1 MSKNT
6 PEEVIAEKTEIT
18 EATEEVTAEATETAE
33 VAEATE
39 ETAEDGKK
47 GRKKRSSKR
56 KPKEKKPPKEETEEE
71 KKERLEKEEKKK
83 KAKPKDIKAASKRL
97 IKHIARYKGLL
108 LLSALL
114 IVSTT
119 VVSVLASLTTYPIYE
134 ALEEVLVSKSIT
146 GAEAMKEISKWIVIM
161 AIAYAFSAIFNLVYQ
176 RIMLFVSTSTLKDM
190 RRELFNHLQ
199 GLPLEY
205 FDKRKTGEIMS
216 HFTNDLNKVSSL
228 ISSNFPTL
236 ISSSIQ
242 AVMTIVIMVVFSWK
256 LTLTITFALILMFTV
271 VIVITSKCS
280 PLFKAQQKAIAEV
293 NGYTEEYIRGIKNV
307 KLFCHEEKVKDG
319 FHVLNENYRKI
330 GVKASII
337 GGLMSPLMSMISRVN
352 YAVAVLLGAFMV
364 MKGSMTAPALVTYL
378 GYVSSYASPIASLAG
393 CYTSLVAAIAGAE
406 RVFEVLDTPHETDE
420 GKVTIVRLIKNALGE
435 TEETDGEEGRL
446 AWKIPTETGFIYK
459 DLKGNIE
466 VKDITFAY
474 VEGTDVLKNINVDAK
489 GGTKVA
495 FVGSTGAGKTTI
507 TNLINR
513 FYEIDS
519 GEITYDGIPIKDIK
533 KDSLRGT
540 MAMVLQDTRLFR
552 GTIADNIRYGKLDAT
567 DEEVIEAAKIANAH
581 DFIVALP
588 DGYETELKEGG
599 NNISTGQAQLINI
612 ARAAIAKAP
621 LLILDEATSSVD
633 TRTERLIEKGMD
645 RIMEERTVFVIA
657 HRLSTVRNSDDIVVL
672 ENGEIIEEGSHDE
685 LIAQGGKYYQLYTG
699 TFEMT

>member
-6 PEEVIAEKTEIT
+6 PEEIINAEES
-18 EATEEVTAEATETAE
+18 EVKAAEATAENTKETKK
-33 VAEATE
+33 
-39 ETAEDGKK
+39 KK
-47 GRKKRSSKR
+47 GFFSKGKSKD
-56 KPKEKKPPKEETEEE
+56 KPKKEETEEE
-71 KKERLEKEEKKK
+71 KEERLKREEKKK
-83 KAKPKDIKAASKRL
+83 KAKPKDIKTATKRL
-97 IKHIARYKGLL
+97 LKYIARYK
-108 LLSALL
+108 ALL
-114 IVSTT
+114 ILSAILIISTSA
-119 VVSVLASLTTYPIYE
+119 VGVLASLITQPIYE
-134 ALEEVLVSKSIT
+134 VLEQVLVGKSI
-146 GAEAMKEISKWIVIM
+146 GGNEAMREIGKWVVLM
-161 AIAYAFSAIFNLVYQ
+161 AIAYSFTAIFNLVYQ
-176 RIMLFVSTSTLKDM
+176 RIMLYVSTSTLKDM

-199 GLPLEY
+199 GLPIEY
-205 FDKRKTGEIMS
+205 FDKRKTGEVMS
-216 HFTNDLNKVSSL
+216 HFTNDLNKVSNL

-236 ISSSIQ
+236 ISSTITG
-242 AVMTIVIMVVFSWK
+242 VMTITIMIIYSWK
-256 LTLTITFALILMFTV
+256 LTLTITVALVLMFGV
-271 VIVITSKCS
+271 VMVITAVCS
-280 PLFKAQQKAIAEV
+280 PLFKKQQKAIAEV
-293 NGYTEEYIRGIKNV
+293 NGYSEEYIRGIKNV
-307 KLFCHEEKVKDG
+307 KLFCHEEKVNSG
-319 FHVLNENYRKI
+319 FSVLNENYRKI

-378 GYVSSYASPIASLAG
+378 GYVNSYATPIASLAS

-420 GKVTIVRLIKNALGE
+420 GKVTLVRLIKNELGE
-435 TEETDGEEGRL
+435 TVETDSDEGKL
-446 AWKIPTETGFIYK
+446 AWKIPSENGIIYR
-459 DLKGNIE
+459 DMKGNIE
-466 VKDITFAY
+466 VKNVTFAY
-474 VEGTDVLKNINVDAK
+474 VPGTDVLKSINVEAD

-513 FYEIDS
+513 FYEIED
-519 GEITYDGIPIKDIK
+519 GEITLDGIPVKDIS
-533 KDSLRGT
+533 KDSLRGN

-567 DEEVIEAAKIANAH
+567 EEEIIEAAKIANAH
-581 DFIVALP
+581 DFITALP

-621 LLILDEATSSVD
+621 ILILDEATSSVD

-657 HRLSTVRNSDDIVVL
+657 HRLSTVRNSDNIVVL
-672 ENGEIIEEGSHDE
+672 ENGEIIEEGNHE
-685 LIAQGGKYYQLYTG
+685 KLIAQGGKYYQLYTG

>member
-6 PEEVIAEKTEIT
+6 PEEVLVNDELNEEAVSPAEKK
-18 EATEEVTAEATETAE
+18 EEK
-33 VAEATE
+33 
-39 ETAEDGKK
+39 KK
-47 GRKKRSSKR
+47 GFFSKKNKASN
-56 KPKEKKPPKEETEEE
+56 KPEKEETEEE
-71 KKERLEKEEKKK
+71 KEERRKREEKKK
-83 KAKPKDIKAASKRL
+83 KSKPKDIKAASKRL
-97 IKHIARYKGLL
+97 IKYITHYKGLL
-108 LLSALL
+108 ILSAIL

-119 VVSVLASLTTYPIYE
+119 VVSVLASLTTYPIYDV
-134 ALEEVLVSKSIT
+134 LETVLVDNSLSVP
-146 GAEAMKEISKWIVIM
+146 EAMKEIIKWVIIM
-161 AIAYAFSAIFNLVYQ
+161 AVAYTFSAVFNLVYQ
-176 RIMLFVSTSTLKDM
+176 RIMLHVSTSTLKDM

-199 GLPLEY
+199 GLPIEY

-242 AVMTIVIMVVFSWK
+242 AVMTIVIMVIFSWK
-256 LTLTITFALILMFTV
+256 LTLTITVAIILMFAV
-271 VIVITSKCS
+271 VMIITAKCS

-293 NGYTEEYIRGIKNV
+293 NGYTEEYIKGIKNV

-330 GVKASII
+330 GVKANII

-364 MKGSMTAPALVTYL
+364 IRGSMTAPALVTYL
-378 GYVSSYASPIASLAG
+378 KYVNSYASPIASLAS

-420 GKVTIVRLIKNALGE
+420 GKVTLVRLIKNALGE
-435 TEETDGEEGRL
+435 EEETDSAEGKL
-446 AWKIPTETGFIYK
+446 SWKIPTESGHSYK
-459 DLKGNIE
+459 ELKGNVE
-466 VKDITFAY
+466 VKDVTFAY
-474 VEGTDVLKNINVDAK
+474 VPGTDVLKNINVDAE

-513 FYEIDS
+513 FYEVEN
-519 GEITYDGIPIKDIK
+519 GEITIDGIPVKEIK

-540 MAMVLQDTRLFR
+540 MAMVLQDTKLFR
-552 GTIADNIRYGKLDAT
+552 GTIKENIRYGKLDAT
-567 DEEVIEAAKIANAH
+567 DEEVIEAAKVANAH
-581 DFIVALP
+581 AFIEALP
-588 DGYETELKEGG
+588 NGYETELKEGG

-621 LLILDEATSSVD
+621 ILILDEATSSVD

-657 HRLSTVRNSDDIVVL
+657 HRLSTVRNSHDIVVL

-685 LIAQGGKYYQLYTG
+685 LISQGGKYYQLYTG

>member
-6 PEEVIAEKTEIT
+6 PEEIVKNEEAEVQ
-18 EATEEVTAEATETAE
+18 ATADETA
-33 VAEATE
+33 VKK
-39 ETAEDGKK
+39 DKKKKK
-47 GRKKRSSKR
+47 GLRSRLAPS
-56 KPKEKKPPKEETEEE
+56 EKKPPENETEEE
-71 KKERLEKEEKKK
+71 KAERLKKEEKKK
-83 KAKPKDIKAASKRL
+83 KSKPKDIKAASKRL
-97 IKHIARYKGLL
+97 IKYITRYKALL
-108 LLSALL
+108 VLSAFL

-134 ALEEVLVSKSIT
+134 VLETVLVDKSM
-146 GAEAMKEISKWIVIM
+146 GVSDAMSEIIKWVIIM
-161 AIAYAFSAIFNLVYQ
+161 AIAYGFSAIFNLVYQ
-176 RIMLFVSTSTLKDM
+176 RIMLHVSTSTLKDM

-199 GLPLEY
+199 GLPIEY

-242 AVMTIVIMVVFSWK
+242 AVMTIGIMLVLSWK
-256 LTLTITFALILMFTV
+256 LTLTITVAIFLMFAV
-271 VIVITSKCS
+271 VMIITAKCS
-280 PLFKAQQKAIAEV
+280 PLFKGQQKAIAEV
-293 NGYTEEYIRGIKNV
+293 NGYTEEYIKGIKNV
-307 KLFCHEEKVKDG
+307 KLFCHEEKVKNG

-330 GVKASII
+330 GVKANVI
-337 GGLMSPLMSMISRVN
+337 GGLMSPLMSLISRVN

-364 MKGSMTAPALVTYL
+364 IKGTMTAPGLVTYL
-378 GYVSSYASPIASLAG
+378 KYVSSYASPVASLAS
-393 CYTSLVAAIAGAE
+393 CYTSLVAALAGAE

-420 GKVTIVRLIKNALGE
+420 GKVTLVRIIRNALGE
-435 TEETDGEEGRL
+435 EEETESAEGTL
-446 AWKIPTETGFIYK
+446 SWKIPTENGVSYK
-459 DLKGNIE
+459 ALKGNVE
-466 VKDITFAY
+466 VKDVTFAY
-474 VEGTDVLKNINVDAK
+474 VPGTDVLKNINVDAE

-513 FYEIDS
+513 FYEVEN
-519 GEITYDGIPIKDIK
+519 GEITIDGIPVKDIK

-540 MAMVLQDTRLFR
+540 MAMVLQDTKLFR
-552 GTIADNIRYGKLDAT
+552 GTIKENIRYGKLDAT
-567 DEEVIEAAKIANAH
+567 DEEVIEAAKVANAH

-588 DGYETELKEGG
+588 NGYETELKEGG

-621 LLILDEATSSVD
+621 ILILDEATSSVD

-657 HRLSTVRNSDDIVVL
+657 HRLSTVRNSDNIVVL
-672 ENGEIIEEGSHDE
+672 ENGEIIEEGNHDQ

>member
-6 PEEVIAEKTEIT
+6 PEEIVKNEEAEVQ
-18 EATEEVTAEATETAE
+18 ATADETA
-33 VAEATE
+33 VKK
-39 ETAEDGKK
+39 DKKKKK
-47 GRKKRSSKR
+47 GLRSRLAPS
-56 KPKEKKPPKEETEEE
+56 EKKPPENETEEE
-71 KKERLEKEEKKK
+71 KAERLKKEEKKK
-83 KAKPKDIKAASKRL
+83 KSKPKDIKAASKRL
-97 IKHIARYKGLL
+97 IKYITRYKALL
-108 LLSALL
+108 VLSAFL

-134 ALEEVLVSKSIT
+134 VLETVLVDKSM
-146 GAEAMKEISKWIVIM
+146 GVSDAMSEIIKWVIIM
-161 AIAYAFSAIFNLVYQ
+161 AIAYGFSAIFNLVYQ
-176 RIMLFVSTSTLKDM
+176 RIMLHVSTSTLKDM

-199 GLPLEY
+199 GLPIEY

-242 AVMTIVIMVVFSWK
+242 AVMTIGIMLVLSWK
-256 LTLTITFALILMFTV
+256 LTLTITVAIFLMFAV
-271 VIVITSKCS
+271 VMIITAKCS
-280 PLFKAQQKAIAEV
+280 PLFKGQQKAIAEV
-293 NGYTEEYIRGIKNV
+293 NGYTEEYIKGIKNV
-307 KLFCHEEKVKDG
+307 KLFCHEEKVKNG

-330 GVKASII
+330 GVKANVI
-337 GGLMSPLMSMISRVN
+337 GGLMSPLMSLISRVN

-364 MKGSMTAPALVTYL
+364 IKGTMTAPGLVTYL
-378 GYVSSYASPIASLAG
+378 KYVSSYASPVASLAS
-393 CYTSLVAAIAGAE
+393 CYTSLVAALAGAE

-420 GKVTIVRLIKNALGE
+420 GKVTLVRIIRNALGE
-435 TEETDGEEGRL
+435 EEETESAEGTL
-446 AWKIPTETGFIYK
+446 SWKIPTENGVSYK
-459 DLKGNIE
+459 ALKGNVE
-466 VKDITFAY
+466 VKDVTFAY
-474 VEGTDVLKNINVDAK
+474 VPGTDVLKNINVDAE

-513 FYEIDS
+513 FYEVEN
-519 GEITYDGIPIKDIK
+519 GEITIDGIPVKDIK

-540 MAMVLQDTRLFR
+540 MAMVLQDTKLFR
-552 GTIADNIRYGKLDAT
+552 GTIKENIRYGKLDAT
-567 DEEVIEAAKIANAH
+567 DEEVIEAAKVANAH

-588 DGYETELKEGG
+588 NGYETELKEGG

-621 LLILDEATSSVD
+621 ILILDEATSSVD

-672 ENGEIIEEGSHDE
+672 ENGEIIEEGNHDQ

>member
-6 PEEVIAEKTEIT
+6 PEEIVKNEEAEVQ
-18 EATEEVTAEATETAE
+18 ATADETA
-33 VAEATE
+33 VKK
-39 ETAEDGKK
+39 DKKKKK
-47 GRKKRSSKR
+47 GLRSRLAPS
-56 KPKEKKPPKEETEEE
+56 EKKPPENETEEE
-71 KKERLEKEEKKK
+71 KAERLKKEEKKK
-83 KAKPKDIKAASKRL
+83 KSKPKDIKAASKRL
-97 IKHIARYKGLL
+97 IKYIARYKALL
-108 LLSALL
+108 VLSAVL

-134 ALEEVLVSKSIT
+134 VLQNVLVAKDMSVSD
-146 GAEAMKEISKWIVIM
+146 AMREIIKWVIIM
-161 AIAYAFSAIFNLVYQ
+161 AIAYGFSAIFNLVYQ
-176 RIMLFVSTSTLKDM
+176 RIMLHVSTSTLKDM

-199 GLPLEY
+199 GLPIEY

-242 AVMTIVIMVVFSWK
+242 AVMTIGIMLVLSWK
-256 LTLTITFALILMFTV
+256 LTLTITVAIFLMFAV
-271 VIVITSKCS
+271 VMIITAKCS
-280 PLFKAQQKAIAEV
+280 PLFKGQQKAIAEV
-293 NGYTEEYIRGIKNV
+293 NGYTEEYIKGIKNV
-307 KLFCHEEKVKDG
+307 KLFCHEEKVKNG

-330 GVKASII
+330 GVKANVI
-337 GGLMSPLMSMISRVN
+337 GGLMSPLMSLISRVN

-364 MKGSMTAPALVTYL
+364 INKTMTAPGLVTYL
-378 GYVSSYASPIASLAG
+378 KYVSSYASPVASLAS
-393 CYTSLVAAIAGAE
+393 CYTSLVAALAGAE

-420 GKVTIVRLIKNALGE
+420 GKVTLVRIIRNALGE
-435 TEETDGEEGRL
+435 EEETESAEGTL
-446 AWKIPTETGFIYK
+446 SWKIPSENGVSYK
-459 DLKGNIE
+459 ALKGNVE
-466 VKDITFAY
+466 VKDVTFAY
-474 VEGTDVLKNINVDAK
+474 VPGTDVLKNINVDAE

-513 FYEIDS
+513 FYEVES
-519 GEITYDGIPIKDIK
+519 GEITIDGIPVKDIK

-540 MAMVLQDTRLFR
+540 MAMVLQDTKLFR
-552 GTIADNIRYGKLDAT
+552 GTIKENIRYGKLDAT
-567 DEEVIEAAKIANAH
+567 DEEVIEAAKVANAH

-588 DGYETELKEGG
+588 NGYETELKEGG

-621 LLILDEATSSVD
+621 ILILDEATSSVD

-672 ENGEIIEEGSHDE
+672 ENGEIIEEGNHDQ

>member
-6 PEEVIAEKTEIT
+6 PEEIVKNEEAEVHT
-18 EATEEVTAEATETAE
+18 TADETA
-33 VAEATE
+33 VKK
-39 ETAEDGKK
+39 DKKKKK
-47 GRKKRSSKR
+47 GLRSRLAPS
-56 KPKEKKPPKEETEEE
+56 EKKPPENETEEE
-71 KKERLEKEEKKK
+71 KAERLKKEEKKK
-83 KAKPKDIKAASKRL
+83 KSKPKDIKAASKRL
-97 IKHIARYKGLL
+97 IKYITRYKALL
-108 LLSALL
+108 VLSAFL

-134 ALEEVLVSKSIT
+134 VLETVLVDKSM
-146 GAEAMKEISKWIVIM
+146 GVSDAMSEIIKWVIIM
-161 AIAYAFSAIFNLVYQ
+161 AIAYGFSAIFNLVYQ
-176 RIMLFVSTSTLKDM
+176 RIMLHVSTSTLKDM

-199 GLPLEY
+199 GLPIEY

-242 AVMTIVIMVVFSWK
+242 AVMTIGIMLVLSWK
-256 LTLTITFALILMFTV
+256 LTLTITVAIFLMFAV
-271 VIVITSKCS
+271 VMIITAKCS
-280 PLFKAQQKAIAEV
+280 PLFKGQQKAIAEV
-293 NGYTEEYIRGIKNV
+293 NGYTEEYIKGIKNV
-307 KLFCHEEKVKDG
+307 KLFCHEEKVKNG

-330 GVKASII
+330 GVKANVI
-337 GGLMSPLMSMISRVN
+337 GGLMSPLMSLISRVN

-364 MKGSMTAPALVTYL
+364 INDAMTAPGLVTYL
-378 GYVSSYASPIASLAG
+378 KYVSSYASPVASLAS
-393 CYTSLVAAIAGAE
+393 CYTSLVAALAGAE

-420 GKVTIVRLIKNALGE
+420 GKVTLVRIIRNALGE
-435 TEETDGEEGRL
+435 EEETESAEGTL
-446 AWKIPTETGFIYK
+446 SWKIPSENGVSYK
-459 DLKGNIE
+459 ALKGNVE
-466 VKDITFAY
+466 VKDVTFAY
-474 VEGTDVLKNINVDAK
+474 VPGTDVLKNINVYAE

-513 FYEIDS
+513 FYEVEN
-519 GEITYDGIPIKDIK
+519 GEITIDGIPVKDIK

-540 MAMVLQDTRLFR
+540 MAMVLQDTKLFR
-552 GTIADNIRYGKLDAT
+552 GTIKENIRYGKLDAT
-567 DEEVIEAAKIANAH
+567 DEEVIEAAKVANAH

-588 DGYETELKEGG
+588 NGYETELKEGG

-621 LLILDEATSSVD
+621 ILILDEATSSVD

-672 ENGEIIEEGSHDE
+672 ENGEIIEEGNHDQ

>member
-6 PEEVIAEKTEIT
+6 PEEIVKNEEAEVQ
-18 EATEEVTAEATETAE
+18 ATADETA
-33 VAEATE
+33 VKK
-39 ETAEDGKK
+39 DKKKKK
-47 GRKKRSSKR
+47 GLRSRLAPS
-56 KPKEKKPPKEETEEE
+56 EKKPPENETEEE
-71 KKERLEKEEKKK
+71 KAERLKKEEKKK
-83 KAKPKDIKAASKRL
+83 KSKPKDIKAASKRL
-97 IKHIARYKGLL
+97 IKYITRYKALL
-108 LLSALL
+108 VLSAFL

-134 ALEEVLVSKSIT
+134 VLETVLVDKSM
-146 GAEAMKEISKWIVIM
+146 GVSDAMSEIIKWVIIM
-161 AIAYAFSAIFNLVYQ
+161 AIAYGFSAIFNLVYQ
-176 RIMLFVSTSTLKDM
+176 RIMLHVSTSTLKDM

-199 GLPLEY
+199 GLPIEY

-242 AVMTIVIMVVFSWK
+242 AVMTIGIMLVLSWK
-256 LTLTITFALILMFTV
+256 LTLTITVAIFLMFAV
-271 VIVITSKCS
+271 VMIITAKCS
-280 PLFKAQQKAIAEV
+280 PLFKGQQKAIAEV
-293 NGYTEEYIRGIKNV
+293 NGYTEEYIKGIKNV
-307 KLFCHEEKVKDG
+307 KLFCHEEKVKNG

-330 GVKASII
+330 GVKANVI
-337 GGLMSPLMSMISRVN
+337 GGLMSPLMSLISRVN

-364 MKGSMTAPALVTYL
+364 IKGTMTAPGLVTYL
-378 GYVSSYASPIASLAG
+378 KYVSSYASPVASLAS
-393 CYTSLVAAIAGAE
+393 CYTSLVAALAGAE

-420 GKVTIVRLIKNALGE
+420 GKVTLVRIIRNALGE
-435 TEETDGEEGRL
+435 EEETESAEGTL
-446 AWKIPTETGFIYK
+446 SWKIPSENGVSYK
-459 DLKGNIE
+459 ALKGNVE
-466 VKDITFAY
+466 VKDVTFAY
-474 VEGTDVLKNINVDAK
+474 VPGTDVLKNINVDAE

-513 FYEIDS
+513 FYEVEN
-519 GEITYDGIPIKDIK
+519 GEITIDGIPVKDIK

-540 MAMVLQDTRLFR
+540 MAMVLQDTKLFR
-552 GTIADNIRYGKLDAT
+552 GTIKENIRYGKLDAT
-567 DEEVIEAAKIANAH
+567 DEEVIEAAKVANAH

-588 DGYETELKEGG
+588 NGYETELKEGG

-621 LLILDEATSSVD
+621 ILILDEATSSVD

-657 HRLSTVRNSDDIVVL
+657 HRLSTVRNSNDIVVL
-672 ENGEIIEEGSHDE
+672 ENGEIIEEGNHDQ

>member
-6 PEEVIAEKTEIT
+6 PEEIVKNEEAEVQ
-18 EATEEVTAEATETAE
+18 ATADETA
-33 VAEATE
+33 VKK
-39 ETAEDGKK
+39 DKKKKK
-47 GRKKRSSKR
+47 GLRSRLAPS
-56 KPKEKKPPKEETEEE
+56 EKKPPENETEEE
-71 KKERLEKEEKKK
+71 KAERLKKEEKKK
-83 KAKPKDIKAASKRL
+83 KSKPKDIKAASKRL
-97 IKHIARYKGLL
+97 IKYITRYKALL
-108 LLSALL
+108 VLSAFL

-134 ALEEVLVSKSIT
+134 VLETVLVDKSM
-146 GAEAMKEISKWIVIM
+146 GVSDAMSEIIKWVIIM
-161 AIAYAFSAIFNLVYQ
+161 AIAYGFSAIFNLVYQ
-176 RIMLFVSTSTLKDM
+176 RIMLHVSTSTLKDM

-199 GLPLEY
+199 GLPIEY

-242 AVMTIVIMVVFSWK
+242 AVMTIGIMLVLSWK
-256 LTLTITFALILMFTV
+256 LTLTITVAIFLMFAV
-271 VIVITSKCS
+271 VMIITAKCS
-280 PLFKAQQKAIAEV
+280 PLFKGQQKAIAEV
-293 NGYTEEYIRGIKNV
+293 NGYTEEYIKGIKNV
-307 KLFCHEEKVKDG
+307 KLFCHEEKVKNG

-330 GVKASII
+330 GVKANVI
-337 GGLMSPLMSMISRVN
+337 GGLMSPLMSLISRVN

-364 MKGSMTAPALVTYL
+364 INDAMTAPGLVTYL
-378 GYVSSYASPIASLAG
+378 KYVSSYASPVASLAS
-393 CYTSLVAAIAGAE
+393 CYTSLVAALAGAE

-420 GKVTIVRLIKNALGE
+420 GKVTLVRIIRNALGE
-435 TEETDGEEGRL
+435 EEETESAEGTL
-446 AWKIPTETGFIYK
+446 SWKIPTENGVSYK
-459 DLKGNIE
+459 ALKGNVK
-466 VKDITFAY
+466 VKDVTFAY
-474 VEGTDVLKNINVDAK
+474 VPGTDVLKNINVDAE

-513 FYEIDS
+513 FYEVEN
-519 GEITYDGIPIKDIK
+519 GEITIDGIPVKDIK

-540 MAMVLQDTRLFR
+540 MAMVLQDTKLFR
-552 GTIADNIRYGKLDAT
+552 GTIKENIRYGKLDAT
-567 DEEVIEAAKIANAH
+567 DEEVIEAAKVANAH

-588 DGYETELKEGG
+588 NGYETELKEGG

-621 LLILDEATSSVD
+621 ILILDEATSSVD

-672 ENGEIIEEGSHDE
+672 ENGEIIEEGNHDQ

>member
-6 PEEVIAEKTEIT
+6 PEEIVKTSE
-18 EATEEVTAEATETAE
+18 AE
-33 VAEATE
+33 VQTASEEA
-39 ETAEDGKK
+39 AV
-47 GRKKRSSKR
+47 
-56 KPKEKKPPKEETEEE
+56 
-71 KKERLEKEEKKK
+71 KEEKKK
-83 KAKPKDIKAASKRL
+83 KKGLRSLFTPSEKKPPENETEEEKAERLKKEEDKKKSKPKDIKAASKRL
-97 IKHIARYKGLL
+97 IKYVARYKALL
-108 LLSALL
+108 VLSAIL

-119 VVSVLASLTTYPIYE
+119 VVSVLASLTTYPIYDV
-134 ALEEVLVSKSIT
+134 LETVLVDKSI
-146 GAEAMKEISKWIVIM
+146 GVSDAMSEIIKWVIIM
-161 AIAYAFSAIFNLVYQ
+161 AIAYAFSALFNLVYQ
-176 RIMLFVSTSTLKDM
+176 RIMLYVSTSTLKDM

-199 GLPLEY
+199 GLPIEY

-216 HFTNDLNKVSSL
+216 HFTNDLSKVSSL

-242 AVMTIVIMVVFSWK
+242 AVMTIGIMLILSWK
-256 LTLTITFALILMFTV
+256 LTLTITVAIFLMFTV
-271 VIVITSKCS
+271 VIIITAKCS
-280 PLFKAQQKAIAEV
+280 PLFKGQQKAIAEV
-293 NGYTEEYIRGIKNV
+293 NGYTEEYIKGIKNV
-307 KLFCHEEKVKDG
+307 QLFCHEEKVKNG

-330 GVKASII
+330 GVKANII
-337 GGLMSPLMSMISRVN
+337 SGVMSPLMSLISRVN

-364 MKGSMTAPALVTYL
+364 IKGTMSAPGLVTYL
-378 GYVSSYASPIASLAG
+378 KYVSSYASPIASLAS
-393 CYTSLVAAIAGAE
+393 CYTSLVAAIAGVE

-420 GKVTIVRLIKNALGE
+420 GKVTLVRLIRNALGE
-435 TEETDGEEGRL
+435 EEETDSDEGKL
-446 AWKIPTETGFIYK
+446 SWKIPAENGHSYK
-459 DLKGNIE
+459 ELKGNVE
-466 VKDITFAY
+466 VKDVTFAY
-474 VEGTDVLKNINVDAK
+474 VPGTDVLKNINVNAE

-513 FYEIDS
+513 FYEVEN
-519 GEITYDGIPIKDIK
+519 GEITIDGIPVKDIK

-540 MAMVLQDTRLFR
+540 MAMVLQDTKLFR
-552 GTIADNIRYGKLDAT
+552 GTIKENIRYGKLDAT

-581 DFIVALP
+581 SFIESLP

-621 LLILDEATSSVD
+621 ILILDEATSSVD

-672 ENGEIIEEGSHDE
+672 ENGEIIEEGSHDQ

>member
-6 PEEVIAEKTEIT
+6 PEEIVKNEEAEVQ
-18 EATEEVTAEATETAE
+18 ATADETA
-33 VAEATE
+33 VKK
-39 ETAEDGKK
+39 DKKKKK
-47 GRKKRSSKR
+47 GLRSRLAPS
-56 KPKEKKPPKEETEEE
+56 EKKPPENETEEE
-71 KKERLEKEEKKK
+71 KAERLKKEEKKK
-83 KAKPKDIKAASKRL
+83 KSKPKDIKAASKRL
-97 IKHIARYKGLL
+97 IKYVTRYKALL
-108 LLSALL
+108 VLSAFL

-134 ALEEVLVSKSIT
+134 VLETVLVDKSM
-146 GAEAMKEISKWIVIM
+146 GVSDAMSEIIKWVIIM
-161 AIAYAFSAIFNLVYQ
+161 AIAYGFSAIFNLVYQ
-176 RIMLFVSTSTLKDM
+176 RIMLHVSTSTLKDM

-199 GLPLEY
+199 GLPIEY

-242 AVMTIVIMVVFSWK
+242 AVMTIGIMLVLSWK
-256 LTLTITFALILMFTV
+256 LTLTITVAIFLMFAV
-271 VIVITSKCS
+271 VMIITAKCS
-280 PLFKAQQKAIAEV
+280 PLFKGQQKAIAEV
-293 NGYTEEYIRGIKNV
+293 NGYTEEYIKGIKNV
-307 KLFCHEEKVKDG
+307 KLFCHEEKVKNG

-330 GVKASII
+330 GVKANVI
-337 GGLMSPLMSMISRVN
+337 GGLMSPLMSLISRVN

-364 MKGSMTAPALVTYL
+364 INDAMTAPGLVTYL
-378 GYVSSYASPIASLAG
+378 KYVSSYASPVASLAS
-393 CYTSLVAAIAGAE
+393 CYTSLVAALAGAE

-420 GKVTIVRLIKNALGE
+420 GKVTLVRIIRNALGE
-435 TEETDGEEGRL
+435 EEETESAEGTL
-446 AWKIPTETGFIYK
+446 SWKIPTENGVSYK
-459 DLKGNIE
+459 ALKGNVK
-466 VKDITFAY
+466 VKDVTFAY
-474 VEGTDVLKNINVDAK
+474 VPGTDVLKNINVDAE

-513 FYEIDS
+513 FYEVEN
-519 GEITYDGIPIKDIK
+519 GEITIDGIPVKDIK

-540 MAMVLQDTRLFR
+540 MAMVLQDTKLFR
-552 GTIADNIRYGKLDAT
+552 GTIKENIRYGKLDAT
-567 DEEVIEAAKIANAH
+567 DEEVIEAAKVANAH

-588 DGYETELKEGG
+588 NGYETELKEGG

-621 LLILDEATSSVD
+621 ILILDEATSSVD

-672 ENGEIIEEGSHDE
+672 ENGEIIEEGNHDQ

>member
-6 PEEVIAEKTEIT
+6 PEEIVKNEEAEVHT
-18 EATEEVTAEATETAE
+18 TADETA
-33 VAEATE
+33 VKK
-39 ETAEDGKK
+39 DKKKKK
-47 GRKKRSSKR
+47 GLRSRLAPS
-56 KPKEKKPPKEETEEE
+56 EKKPPENETEEE
-71 KKERLEKEEKKK
+71 KAERLKKEEKKK
-83 KAKPKDIKAASKRL
+83 KSKPKDIKAASKRL
-97 IKHIARYKGLL
+97 IKYITRYKALL
-108 LLSALL
+108 VLSAFL

-134 ALEEVLVSKSIT
+134 VLETVLVDKSM
-146 GAEAMKEISKWIVIM
+146 GVSDAMSEIIKWVIIM
-161 AIAYAFSAIFNLVYQ
+161 AIAYGFSAIFNLVYQ
-176 RIMLFVSTSTLKDM
+176 RIMLHVSTSTLKDM

-199 GLPLEY
+199 GLPIEY

-242 AVMTIVIMVVFSWK
+242 AVMTIGIMLVLSWK
-256 LTLTITFALILMFTV
+256 LTLTITVAIFLMFAV
-271 VIVITSKCS
+271 VMIITAKCS
-280 PLFKAQQKAIAEV
+280 PLFKGQQKAIAEV
-293 NGYTEEYIRGIKNV
+293 NGYTEEYIKGIKNV
-307 KLFCHEEKVKDG
+307 KLFCHEEKVKNG

-330 GVKASII
+330 GVKANVI
-337 GGLMSPLMSMISRVN
+337 GGLMSPLMSLISRVN

-364 MKGSMTAPALVTYL
+364 IKGTMTAPGLVTYL
-378 GYVSSYASPIASLAG
+378 KYVSSYASPVASLAS
-393 CYTSLVAAIAGAE
+393 CYTSLVAALAGAE

-420 GKVTIVRLIKNALGE
+420 GKVTLVRIIRNALGE
-435 TEETDGEEGRL
+435 EEETESAEGTL
-446 AWKIPTETGFIYK
+446 SWKIPSENGVSYK
-459 DLKGNIE
+459 ALKGNVK
-466 VKDITFAY
+466 VKDVTFAY
-474 VEGTDVLKNINVDAK
+474 VPGTDVLKNINVDAE

-513 FYEIDS
+513 FYEVEN
-519 GEITYDGIPIKDIK
+519 GEITIDGIPVKDIK

-540 MAMVLQDTRLFR
+540 MAMVLQDTKLFR
-552 GTIADNIRYGKLDAT
+552 GTIKENIRYGKLDAT
-567 DEEVIEAAKIANAH
+567 DEEVIEAAKVANAH

-588 DGYETELKEGG
+588 NGYETELKEGG

-621 LLILDEATSSVD
+621 ILILDEATSSVD

-672 ENGEIIEEGSHDE
+672 ENGEIIEEGNHDQ

>member
-6 PEEVIAEKTEIT
+6 PEEIVKNEEAEVQT
-18 EATEEVTAEATETAE
+18 TADETA
-33 VAEATE
+33 VKK
-39 ETAEDGKK
+39 DKKKKK
-47 GRKKRSSKR
+47 GLRSRLAPS
-56 KPKEKKPPKEETEEE
+56 EKKPPENETEEE
-71 KKERLEKEEKKK
+71 KAERLKKEEKKK
-83 KAKPKDIKAASKRL
+83 KSKPKDIKAASKRL
-97 IKHIARYKGLL
+97 IKYITRYKALL
-108 LLSALL
+108 VLSAFL

-134 ALEEVLVSKSIT
+134 VLETVLVDKSM
-146 GAEAMKEISKWIVIM
+146 GVSDAMSEIIKWVIIM
-161 AIAYAFSAIFNLVYQ
+161 AIAYGFSAIFNLVYQ
-176 RIMLFVSTSTLKDM
+176 RIMLHVSTSTLKDM

-199 GLPLEY
+199 GLPIEY

-242 AVMTIVIMVVFSWK
+242 AVMTIGIMLVLSWK
-256 LTLTITFALILMFTV
+256 LTLTITVAIFLMFAV
-271 VIVITSKCS
+271 VMIITAKCS
-280 PLFKAQQKAIAEV
+280 PLFKGQQKAIAEV
-293 NGYTEEYIRGIKNV
+293 NGYTEEYIKGIKNV
-307 KLFCHEEKVKDG
+307 KLFCHEEKVKNG

-330 GVKASII
+330 GVKANVI
-337 GGLMSPLMSMISRVN
+337 GGLMSPLMSLISRVN

-364 MKGSMTAPALVTYL
+364 INDAMTAPGLVTYL
-378 GYVSSYASPIASLAG
+378 KYVSSYASPVASLAS
-393 CYTSLVAAIAGAE
+393 CYTSLVAALAGAE

-420 GKVTIVRLIKNALGE
+420 GKVTLVRIIRNALGE
-435 TEETDGEEGRL
+435 EEETESAEGTL
-446 AWKIPTETGFIYK
+446 SWKIPSENGVSYK
-459 DLKGNIE
+459 ALKGNVE
-466 VKDITFAY
+466 VKDVTFAY
-474 VEGTDVLKNINVDAK
+474 VPGTDVLKNINVDAE

-513 FYEIDS
+513 FYEVEN
-519 GEITYDGIPIKDIK
+519 GEITIDGIPVKDIK

-540 MAMVLQDTRLFR
+540 MAMVLQDTKLFR
-552 GTIADNIRYGKLDAT
+552 GTIKENIRYGKLDAT
-567 DEEVIEAAKIANAH
+567 DEEVIEAAKVANAH

-588 DGYETELKEGG
+588 NGYETELKEGG

-621 LLILDEATSSVD
+621 ILILDEATSSVD

-672 ENGEIIEEGSHDE
+672 ENGEIIEEGNHDQ

>member
-6 PEEVIAEKTEIT
+6 PEEIVKNE
-18 EATEEVTAEATETAE
+18 EAGVHTTADETA
-33 VAEATE
+33 VKK
-39 ETAEDGKK
+39 DKKKKK
-47 GRKKRSSKR
+47 GLRSRLAPS
-56 KPKEKKPPKEETEEE
+56 EKKPPENETEEE
-71 KKERLEKEEKKK
+71 KAERLKKEEKKK
-83 KAKPKDIKAASKRL
+83 KSKPKDIKAASKRL
-97 IKHIARYKGLL
+97 IKYITRYKALL
-108 LLSALL
+108 VLSAFL

-134 ALEEVLVSKSIT
+134 VLETVLVDKSM
-146 GAEAMKEISKWIVIM
+146 GVSDAMREIIKWVIIM
-161 AIAYAFSAIFNLVYQ
+161 AIAYGFSAIFNLVYQ
-176 RIMLFVSTSTLKDM
+176 RIMLHVSTSTLKDM

-199 GLPLEY
+199 GLPIEY

-242 AVMTIVIMVVFSWK
+242 AVMTIGIMLVLSWK
-256 LTLTITFALILMFTV
+256 LTLTITVAIFLMFAV
-271 VIVITSKCS
+271 VMIITAKCS
-280 PLFKAQQKAIAEV
+280 PLFKGQQKAIAEV
-293 NGYTEEYIRGIKNV
+293 NGYTEEYIKGIKNV
-307 KLFCHEEKVKDG
+307 KLFCHEEKVKNG
-319 FHVLNENYRKI
+319 FHVFNENYRKI
-330 GVKASII
+330 GVKANVI
-337 GGLMSPLMSMISRVN
+337 GGLMSPLMSLISRVN

-364 MKGSMTAPALVTYL
+364 INNAMTAPGLVTYL
-378 GYVSSYASPIASLAG
+378 KYVSSYASPVASLAS
-393 CYTSLVAAIAGAE
+393 CYTSLVAALAGAE

-420 GKVTIVRLIKNALGE
+420 GKVTLVRIIRNALGE
-435 TEETDGEEGRL
+435 EEETESAEGTL
-446 AWKIPTETGFIYK
+446 SWKTPTENGVSYK
-459 DLKGNIE
+459 ALKGNVK
-466 VKDITFAY
+466 VKDVTFAY
-474 VEGTDVLKNINVDAK
+474 VPGTDVLKNINVDAE

-513 FYEIDS
+513 FYEVEN
-519 GEITYDGIPIKDIK
+519 GEITIDGIPIKDIK

-540 MAMVLQDTRLFR
+540 MAMVLQDTKLFR
-552 GTIADNIRYGKLDAT
+552 GTIKENIRYGKLDAT
-567 DEEVIEAAKIANAH
+567 DEEVIEAAKVANAH

-588 DGYETELKEGG
+588 NGYETELKEGG

-621 LLILDEATSSVD
+621 ILILDEATSSVD

-672 ENGEIIEEGSHDE
+672 ENGEIIEEGNHDQ

>member
-6 PEEVIAEKTEIT
+6 PEEIVKNEEAEVHT
-18 EATEEVTAEATETAE
+18 TADETA
-33 VAEATE
+33 VKK
-39 ETAEDGKK
+39 DKKKKK
-47 GRKKRSSKR
+47 GLRSRLAPS
-56 KPKEKKPPKEETEEE
+56 EKKPPENETEEE
-71 KKERLEKEEKKK
+71 KAERLKKEEKKK
-83 KAKPKDIKAASKRL
+83 KSKPKDIKAASKRL
-97 IKHIARYKGLL
+97 IKYITRYKALL
-108 LLSALL
+108 VLSAFL

-134 ALEEVLVSKSIT
+134 VLETVLVDKSM
-146 GAEAMKEISKWIVIM
+146 GVSDAMSEIIKWVIIM
-161 AIAYAFSAIFNLVYQ
+161 AIAYGFSAIFNLVYQ
-176 RIMLFVSTSTLKDM
+176 RIMLHVSTSTLKDM

-199 GLPLEY
+199 GLPIEY

-242 AVMTIVIMVVFSWK
+242 AVMTIGIMLVLSWK
-256 LTLTITFALILMFTV
+256 LTLTITVAIFLMFAV
-271 VIVITSKCS
+271 VMIITAKCS
-280 PLFKAQQKAIAEV
+280 PLFKGQQKAIAEV
-293 NGYTEEYIRGIKNV
+293 NGYTEEYIKGIKNV
-307 KLFCHEEKVKDG
+307 KLFCHEEKVKNG

-330 GVKASII
+330 GVKANVI
-337 GGLMSPLMSMISRVN
+337 GGLMSPLMSLISRVN

-364 MKGSMTAPALVTYL
+364 INDAMTAPGLVTYL
-378 GYVSSYASPIASLAG
+378 KYVSSYASPVASLAS
-393 CYTSLVAAIAGAE
+393 CYTSLVAALAGAE

-420 GKVTIVRLIKNALGE
+420 GKVTLVRIIRNALGE
-435 TEETDGEEGRL
+435 EEETESAEGTL
-446 AWKIPTETGFIYK
+446 SWKIPTENGVSYK
-459 DLKGNIE
+459 ALKGNVK
-466 VKDITFAY
+466 VKDVTFAY
-474 VEGTDVLKNINVDAK
+474 VPGTDVLKNINVDAE

-513 FYEIDS
+513 FYEVEN
-519 GEITYDGIPIKDIK
+519 GEITIDGIPVKDIK

-540 MAMVLQDTRLFR
+540 MAMVLQDTKLFR
-552 GTIADNIRYGKLDAT
+552 GTIKENIRYGKLDAT
-567 DEEVIEAAKIANAH
+567 DEEVIEAAKVANAH

-588 DGYETELKEGG
+588 NGYETELKEGG

-621 LLILDEATSSVD
+621 ILILDEATSSVD

-672 ENGEIIEEGSHDE
+672 ENGEIIEEGNHDQ

>member
-6 PEEVIAEKTEIT
+6 PEEIVKNEEAEVHT
-18 EATEEVTAEATETAE
+18 TADETA
-33 VAEATE
+33 VKK
-39 ETAEDGKK
+39 DKKKKK
-47 GRKKRSSKR
+47 GLRSRLAPS
-56 KPKEKKPPKEETEEE
+56 EKKPPENETEEE
-71 KKERLEKEEKKK
+71 KAERLKKEEKKK
-83 KAKPKDIKAASKRL
+83 KSKPKDIKAASKRL
-97 IKHIARYKGLL
+97 IKYITRYKALL
-108 LLSALL
+108 VLSAFL

-134 ALEEVLVSKSIT
+134 VLETVLVDKSM
-146 GAEAMKEISKWIVIM
+146 GVSDAMSEIIKWVIIM
-161 AIAYAFSAIFNLVYQ
+161 AIAYGFSAIFNLVYQ
-176 RIMLFVSTSTLKDM
+176 RIMLHVSTSTLKDM

-199 GLPLEY
+199 GLPIEY

-242 AVMTIVIMVVFSWK
+242 AVMTIGIMLVLSWK
-256 LTLTITFALILMFTV
+256 LTLTITVAIFLMFAV
-271 VIVITSKCS
+271 VMIITAKCS
-280 PLFKAQQKAIAEV
+280 PLFKGQQKAIAEV
-293 NGYTEEYIRGIKNV
+293 NGYTEEYIKGIKNV
-307 KLFCHEEKVKDG
+307 KLFCHEEKVKNG

-330 GVKASII
+330 GVKANVI
-337 GGLMSPLMSMISRVN
+337 GGLMSPLMSLISRVN

-364 MKGSMTAPALVTYL
+364 IKGTMTAPGLVTYL
-378 GYVSSYASPIASLAG
+378 KYVSSYASPVASLAS
-393 CYTSLVAAIAGAE
+393 CYTSLVAALAGAE

-420 GKVTIVRLIKNALGE
+420 GKVTLVRIIRNALGE
-435 TEETDGEEGRL
+435 EEETESAEGTL
-446 AWKIPTETGFIYK
+446 SWKIPTENGVSYK
-459 DLKGNIE
+459 ALKGNVK
-466 VKDITFAY
+466 VKDVTFAY
-474 VEGTDVLKNINVDAK
+474 VPGTDVLKNINVDAE

-513 FYEIDS
+513 FYEVEN
-519 GEITYDGIPIKDIK
+519 GEITIDGIPVKDIK

-540 MAMVLQDTRLFR
+540 MAMVLQDTKLFR
-552 GTIADNIRYGKLDAT
+552 GTIKENIRYGKLDAT
-567 DEEVIEAAKIANAH
+567 DEEVIEAAKVANAH

-588 DGYETELKEGG
+588 NGYETELKEGG

-621 LLILDEATSSVD
+621 ILILDEATSSVD

-672 ENGEIIEEGSHDE
+672 ENGEIIEEGNHDQ